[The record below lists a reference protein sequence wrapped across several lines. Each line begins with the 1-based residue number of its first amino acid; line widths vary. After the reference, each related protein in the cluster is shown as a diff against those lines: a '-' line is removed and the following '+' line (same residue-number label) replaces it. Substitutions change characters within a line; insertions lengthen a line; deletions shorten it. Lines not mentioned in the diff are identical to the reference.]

1 MRITVVGDVLLD
13 QDWMGTAR
21 RLSPDAPV
29 PVVEVGSRR
38 SRAGGAGLVAAML
51 RHDGHEVV
59 LVTALADDAG
69 ADRIREDLEG
79 VEIIAGDTLAP
90 TPTKTRVR
98 TSAHGICRI
107 DEACETPPQPRTSP
121 RMIAAV
127 ESSDA
132 VVVSDYGRRLLEDPA
147 LREALARCASRA
159 RIVWDPH
166 PRGAFPVP
174 EVALLTPNLAEAA
187 ALTRV
192 DRDAPDVA
200 TAARTLGERSASQAV
215 LVTLGDRGALLHR
228 TGHEPVEIGADAV
241 PDADP
246 CGAGDRLAASAAV
259 ALARGRTLTEA
270 ATQAVDD
277 ASAYLA
283 AGGVQALGMR
293 RLRSAAAL
301 NSENPNALAA
311 AVRSAGGTVVAA
323 GGCFDLLHAG
333 HVRTLEA
340 ARRLGD
346 CLIVCM
352 NSDASVTRLKG
363 PGRPI
368 IGAEDRREMLAALAC
383 VDAVAVF
390 DEDGPERLLQ
400 ELRPDFWVKGGDYT
414 AESLPEA
421 PLLRT
426 WGGRAVTFPYQLARS
441 TTRLA
446 DAIER
451 VG

>member
-13 QDWMGTAR
+13 QDWVGTAQ

-29 PVVEVGSRR
+29 PVVDLGSRR

-51 RHDGHEVV
+51 RHDGHEVA

-69 ADRIREDLEG
+69 ADRIRDDLEG
-79 VEIIAGDTLAP
+79 VEIIAGDTLCP

-98 TSAHGICRI
+98 TAAHGICRI
-107 DEACETPPQPRTSP
+107 DEACETPPPPRTTP
-121 RMIAAV
+121 GMIAAV

-132 VVVSDYGRRLLEDPA
+132 IVVSDYGRRLLEDPA
-147 LREALARCASRA
+147 LRDALARHAARA

-166 PRGAFPVP
+166 PRGPAPVP
-174 EVALLTPNLAEAA
+174 DVALLTPNLAEAV
-187 ALTRV
+187 ALTGV
-192 DRDAPDVA
+192 DRGASDPAA
-200 TAARTLGERSASQAV
+200 AARSLGERSASRAV

-228 TGHEPVEIGADAV
+228 PGHDPLEISADAV

-259 ALARGRTLTEA
+259 ALAHGRTLAEA

-283 AGGVQALGMR
+283 AGGVQALGTR
-293 RLRSAAAL
+293 RLRSAADTSGADPL
-301 NSENPNALAA
+301 ALAE

-352 NSDASVTRLKG
+352 NSDASVSRLKG

-368 IGAEDRREMLAALAC
+368 IGAEDRREMLAALTC
-383 VDAVAVF
+383 VDAVVVF

-400 ELRPDFWVKGGDYT
+400 QLRPDFWVKGGDYT

-421 PLLRT
+421 PLLQT
-426 WGGRAVTFPYQLARS
+426 WGGRTVTFPYQLARS

-446 DAIER
+446 DAIRR